1 MLEIVKISQYA
12 NKCLLLF
19 VLTTLGCY
27 VTDATVTDEVKSQLE
42 ENSKEI
48 EYIKNSF
55 VSKQE
60 SSVSKDYNFS
70 EYDKRFSILKDKI
83 DSNAS
88 RISAL
93 NDSMSSVSQTDISS
107 ISTDQDIINS
117 LIRIQ
122 SKLNIIE
129 DKIFYSDSLYFNLL
143 NDLVII
149 ESQIEDLSQNI
160 DNLTNLSSIAT
171 DINQNLDFTNQQ
183 QSKNI
188 IVDYKEYY
196 DRAIELYMNKDYDK
210 SLKVFNDL
218 VKNDDK
224 DALADNA
231 QFWIGQIYY
240 LQKKYSLAIN
250 EYEKVSILGDG
261 NKAADADYKIAL
273 SYINLG
279 NNDLAS
285 KQFNYIIEKY
295 PQNLDLISKSKKFIE
310 GNK

>member
-1 MLEIVKISQYA
+1 MGYFHFIQ

-27 VTDATVTDEVKSQLE
+27 VTDTTVTDEVKSQLE
-42 ENSKEI
+42 ENNKEI

-83 DSNAS
+83 DSNS
-88 RISAL
+88 NRISAL

-171 DINQNLDFTNQQ
+171 DINQNLDFTE
-183 QSKNI
+183 SATI
-188 IVDYKEYY
+188 
-196 DRAIELYMNKDYDK
+196 
-210 SLKVFNDL
+210 
-218 VKNDDK
+218 
-224 DALADNA
+224 
-231 QFWIGQIYY
+231 
-240 LQKKYSLAIN
+240 KKY
-250 EYEKVSILGDG
+250 YC
-261 NKAADADYKIAL
+261 
-273 SYINLG
+273 
-279 NNDLAS
+279 
-285 KQFNYIIEKY
+285 
-295 PQNLDLISKSKKFIE
+295 
-310 GNK
+310 

>member
-1 MLEIVKISQYA
+1 MGYFHFIQ

-83 DSNAS
+83 DSNAN

-93 NDSMSSVSQTDISS
+93 NDSMSSVGQLDISS
-107 ISTDQDIINS
+107 ISSDQDIINS

-149 ESQIEDLSQNI
+149 ESQIEDLNQNI

-171 DINQNLDFTNQQ
+171 NINQNQDFTDQQ
-183 QSKNI
+183 QSKKN

-250 EYEKVSILGDG
+250 EYEKVSSLGDG

-279 NNDLAS
+279 NNDLAF
-285 KQFNYIIEKY
+285 KHFNYIIEKY